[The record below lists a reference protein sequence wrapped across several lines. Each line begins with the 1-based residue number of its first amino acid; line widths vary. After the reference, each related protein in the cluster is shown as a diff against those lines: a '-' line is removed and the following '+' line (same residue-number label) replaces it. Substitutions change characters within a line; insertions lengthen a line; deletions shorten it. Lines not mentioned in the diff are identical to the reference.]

1 MPRPM
6 YFASFAK
13 KVFLRAGASAEVR
26 FEIVPSRLTGWRF
39 FHEAS
44 TTLHLAAGGVSPTAK
59 TLAGMVT
66 TSLQVCRR

>member
-1 MPRPM
+1 MDHRR
-6 YFASFAK
+6 SRH
-13 KVFLRAGASAEVR
+13 VVHVLQR
-26 FEIVPSRLTGWRF
+26 SRLTGWRF